1 MVSMPIP
8 WPRKTTRTRR
18 RSSGLVAAVSFRLQ
32 IFLIALMAVLVI
44 GVVGSMLIEHL
55 SFIDAVYFTVTTVG
69 TVGYGDISPH
79 TVLGKMLAVLVIV
92 VGVGTFVGVLGNLT
106 DLFILRRETASR
118 VEKMNVMIGAFF
130 SEVGRDLLV
139 QFAKADAQRREMSMD
154 LSMSA
159 GWKEGD
165 FQRVTAGLSRFHYRV
180 EYGAVD
186 FEAVRVLLSANREF
200 LVRLLENP
208 NLVEHEAFTDLLRAV
223 FHLADELAHRPG
235 FDALPKN
242 DTAHLVGDVRRAYSL
257 LVAQWLEQ
265 MLYLEKNYPYLF
277 SLAVR
282 MNPFDQDASVVIA

>member
-1 MVSMPIP
+1 M
-8 WPRKTTRTRR
+8 
-18 RSSGLVAAVSFRLQ
+18 AAVSFRLQ
-32 IFLIALMAVLVI
+32 IFLIALAAVLVI
-44 GVVGSMLIEHL
+44 GVAGFMLIEGL
-55 SFIDAVYFTVTTVG
+55 SFTDAVYFTVTTIG

-79 TVLGKMLAVLVIV
+79 TLLGKALAVVLII

-106 DLFILRRETASR
+106 DLFILRRETTSR
-118 VEKMNVMIGAFF
+118 VEKMNIMIGAFF

-139 QFAKADAQRREMSMD
+139 QFAKADAQRGEMSAD
-154 LSMSA
+154 LGMCA

-165 FQRVTAGLSRFHYRV
+165 FQRVTAGLSRFHFRV
-180 EYGAVD
+180 EYSTMD
-186 FEAVRVLLSANREF
+186 FEAVRVLLSAKREF

-235 FDALPKN
+235 FDSLPNN
-242 DTAHLVGDVRRAYSL
+242 DRSHLVGDVRRAYSL
-257 LVAQWLEQ
+257 LVSQWLEQ

-282 MNPFDQDASVVIA
+282 MNPFDEDASVVIG

>member
-1 MVSMPIP
+1 M
-8 WPRKTTRTRR
+8 
-18 RSSGLVAAVSFRLQ
+18 FRLQ
-32 IFLIALMAVLVI
+32 IFLVALVVVLVV
-44 GVVGSMLIEHL
+44 GVVGFMLIEHL
-55 SFIDAVYFTVTTVG
+55 PFVDAVYFTVTTIG

-118 VEKMNVMIGAFF
+118 VEKMNIMIGAFF
-130 SEVGRDLLV
+130 SEMGRDLLV
-139 QFAKADAQRREMSMD
+139 QFAKADTQREEMSAD
-154 LSMSA
+154 LGRCA

-165 FQRVTAGLSRFHYRV
+165 FRRLAAGLSRFRYRV
-180 EYGAVD
+180 EYDAMD
-186 FEAVRVLLSANREF
+186 FEAVRVILSSKREF

-235 FDALPKN
+235 FASLPENDAL
-242 DTAHLVGDVRRAYSL
+242 HLVGDVCRAYSL

-265 MLYLEKNYPYLF
+265 MLYLERNYPYLF

-282 MNPFDQDASVVIA
+282 TNPFDQDASVVIA